1 MFDAHHPFMEFD
13 FLFSLCGPR
22 LLVHPPTKWSLY
34 CPYWLSVLCCVA
46 TRHKNH
52 PSGSGKWRIPQS
64 FFSLSFMKSVF
75 SEHCSLSL
83 FILSRKDRWKTEG
96 MERSQD
102 QEESVGETPWVFIL
116 LSLSF
121 IWDVITFTFFFLRLG
136 KTKDVKENQRRKEE
150 VRHDVEACIKY
161 GQMGLSESA
170 SWSNLDLNL
179 KQPSTIANTL
189 NLCLSRVFVSY
200 L

>member
-1 MFDAHHPFMEFD
+1 M
-13 FLFSLCGPR
+13 
-22 LLVHPPTKWSLY
+22 
-34 CPYWLSVLCCVA
+34 LCCVV
-46 TRHKNH
+46 TRHKNY

-64 FFSLSFMKSVF
+64 FFPLSFMKSVF
-75 SEHCSLSL
+75 SEHCPISL

-102 QEESVGETPWVFIL
+102 QEESVGETLWVFIL

-121 IWDVITFTFFFLRLG
+121 IWDVITFTFFFLRL
-136 KTKDVKENQRRKEE
+136 VKKQGCERRSRRKEE
-150 VRHDVEACIKY
+150 VRHDLEACIKY

-179 KQPSTIANTL
+179 KQPSTIANTI
-189 NLCLSRVFVSY
+189 CVWVQY